1 MDRCVIWAARELG
14 KGNEDM
20 TKKLTTTALII
31 AFAAAS
37 QASGQ
42 AAQAWKTR
50 PMGGT
55 TVGGTIADGPGAAAY
70 GADKDITAVVYIDGL
85 FPFEPPLAVEINPWY
100 RIDGFDG
107 DRAISYP
114 GVGHVSDDADG
125 VFPNAFTRGLD
136 KVADRLETARQQ
148 WLKDNGYVGGV
159 RVFGSTGGAPASE
172 AGSALPEPRGIIVVP
187 DRIKRQKTRF
197 QVRADEP
204 STAVQTVR
212 LDGGAVRM
220 SLPPT
225 MRVSTFHVVT
235 PRVEQEQVA
244 STDDRHASTDGGL

>member
-1 MDRCVIWAARELG
+1 M
-14 KGNEDM
+14 KKQDM
-20 TKKLTTTALII
+20 KKTITTTTLII

-55 TVGGTIADGPGAAAY
+55 TVGGTIADGPGPAAY
-70 GADKDITAVVYIDGL
+70 GADANQTAVVYIDGL

-125 VFPNAFTRGLD
+125 TFPNAFTRGLD
-136 KVADRLETARQQ
+136 KTAERLERARQQ
-148 WLKDNGYVGGV
+148 WLQDNGYVGGV
-159 RVFGSTGGAPASE
+159 RSFGSTSTAPASK
-172 AGSALPEPRGIIVVP
+172 AGTALPEPRGIIVVP
-187 DRIKRQKTRF
+187 ETIKRQKTRF
-197 QVRADEP
+197 QVRINEP
-204 STAVQTVR
+204 SSAVQTVR
-212 LDGGAVRM
+212 QSDGAVRM

-225 MRVSTFHVVT
+225 IRVATIYVVK

-244 STDDRHASTDGGL
+244 SADDRSADTDG